1 MSSSMPKV
9 AVLLAAYNGMEFI
22 QVQLES
28 VLKQKDVLVSV
39 FISVDKSSD
48 NTFEWCN
55 EFSMNDS
62 RVSVL
67 PYGEQFGGAAPNF
80 FRLIRD
86 VDFADFDLVAL
97 SDQDDIWLEDKLI
110 TAYYSMKKNNVD
122 AYSSNVMAFWD
133 DGQQAIIDKAQAQ
146 RKYDYLFEAAGP
158 GCTYVLASL
167 PLQKFKENL
176 LKKKQLVNQITLHD
190 WLIYAFFRANNY
202 GWYID
207 GNYKMLY
214 RQHQNNQ
221 VGVNKG
227 AVAALKRFELFKSGW
242 YRQQVGTISQVVDS
256 ELPDLSS
263 RYLILRNIAQ
273 LRRKLTDRVVLFF
286 FVLFGIY

>member
-1 MSSSMPKV
+1 MPKV
-9 AVLLAAYNGMEFI
+9 AVLLAAYNGMAFI
-22 QVQLES
+22 KLQLES
-28 VLKQKDVLVSV
+28 ILKQKGVLVSV

-48 NTFEWCN
+48 GTFEWCTDI
-55 EFSMNDS
+55 SKNDD

-67 PYGEQFGGAAPNF
+67 ADGESFGGAAPNF

-86 VDFADFDLVAL
+86 VNFADFDLVAL

-110 TAYYSMKKNNVD
+110 TAYDSMKENNVD

-133 DGQQAIIDKAQAQ
+133 NGQQLIVDKAQAQ

-167 PLQKFKENL
+167 PLQKFKEHL
-176 LKKKQLVNQITLHD
+176 LKKKQLANQITLHD

-207 GNYKMLY
+207 GSYKMLY
-214 RQHQNNQ
+214 RQHQSNQ

-227 AVAALKRFELFKSGW
+227 MLATLKRFELFKSGW
-242 YRQQVGTISQVVDS
+242 YRQQVEYVSQFIDF
-256 ELPDLSS
+256 ERPDFSS
-263 RYLILRNIAQ
+263 KYLILKNILE
-273 LRRKLTDRVVLFF
+273 LRRKLIDRVVLFF
-286 FVLFGIY
+286 FVLLGIY